1 MAIIDNFSGH
11 KAEAVQKEAEKLLIV
26 AKRARL
32 IFVCSNQAEVL
43 ALAPNNEV
51 CVVDDLSTGR
61 VENLPIASGIE

>member
-1 MAIIDNFSGH
+1 MTIIDNFSGH
-11 KAEAVQKEAEKLLIV
+11 KAEAVQKEAEELLIV

-32 IFVCSNQAEVL
+32 IFVCSNLAEVL